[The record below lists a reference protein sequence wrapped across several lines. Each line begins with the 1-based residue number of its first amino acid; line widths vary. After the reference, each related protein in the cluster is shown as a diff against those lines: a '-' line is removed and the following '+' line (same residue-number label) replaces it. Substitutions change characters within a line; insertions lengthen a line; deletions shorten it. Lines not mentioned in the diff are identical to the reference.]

1 MEKKPEHTPPSRRKD
16 SGSIKT
22 LLSETALRLYDMGFN
37 IIPVAR
43 DKRPLSR
50 WSSFERLSREELER
64 LLEKAEGVA
73 VAGGERNPFEPSW
86 VLGLVDVDNPG
97 VLERCPFVREVVES
111 TVAWY
116 TGPRC
121 PRCYS
126 KHVDAIEPG
135 SRFRCRGCGAE
146 FTLGEAGRGL
156 GAFFLLPSTLEAST
170 IRGGGVELLVN
181 NYQLVPPSIHSTG
194 VTYEWVREL
203 RDWDVESYFGIRAL
217 TEEEAVKLAR
227 EIESSRKRLEE
238 FEAKHK
244 QDRADKA
251 VVAEAERAPAAKAGV
266 EGLRELGTAE
276 INKFVE
282 KLKDAYRP
290 GFRQHMWMYLSGHL
304 AKYYRISPV
313 SVAKILKALY
323 EETGDTDPIK
333 TRAAAI
339 VYSYKRAGID
349 VDAYAG
355 EFEEIF
361 GVRPYGLEKEIK
373 EAPVKGISG
382 LQEILEST
390 LGEERAL
397 EVLRELEEILGGT
410 ATLGD
415 SIIEVLDY
423 KKQLYAVAN
432 LRKLIVAR
440 AERVEGRGL
449 VYRERVFIGAPTK
462 VVVYINPVGGVT
474 KYKVVWEI
482 KTRPRPIEVGPAYV
496 GDILDRL
503 SAEGLVTA
511 SRVAGDVLNA
521 VIEGFVR
528 RGRAEIREEI
538 ESPGFYE
545 IDGRIVAVGVE
556 GSKPGV
562 EELREALLLLNE
574 LAEWYKHVLD
584 KFSTVVK
591 WALAAP
597 FAFCYK
603 REGRWVKWLY
613 LYGAS
618 RTGKT
623 TLGEIVLK
631 IWGLDSR
638 YVKTGANIDT
648 PARIG
653 YVISQSTFPTLVNE
667 PGDALSKTDIVDIIK
682 NAVES
687 PLARGKFV
695 RGSYVDIP
703 ALSPFIF
710 TSNRYLP
717 KDDTLLRR
725 FLVLRFTYGEKLAED
740 RIREFEEKVKPKLD
754 KLRHIGAYIA
764 SYVAEHRLPD
774 SPQGLTDIIKRAYED
789 AGLKAPEWLDL
800 EVKDVEDIHLSLVES
815 VRNFMLRRINEEYA
829 RNISRIFLVVHRE
842 DGVEERVVEKHEL
855 EMVEK
860 VKAVLEKNLIP
871 WLFYRGG
878 EVIVTGGVMRELEEE
893 IGDIGG
899 LKSLAELLKWEYRQ
913 KKIAGKPQWCVITSL
928 EDFVDFLVKLE

>member
-1 MEKKPEHTPPSRRKD
+1 VEKKPEHTPPSRRKD

-97 VLERCPFVREVVES
+97 VLGRCPFVREVVES

-121 PRCYS
+121 PKCYS

-156 GAFFLLPSTLEAST
+156 GAFVLLPSTLEAST

-181 NYQLVPPSIHSTG
+181 NYQLVPPSVHSTG
-194 VTYEWVREL
+194 VQYEWVREL

-217 TEEEAVKLAR
+217 TEEEAVKLAM
-227 EIESSRKRLEE
+227 EIESSKKRLEE
-238 FEAKHK
+238 FEAKPK
-244 QDRADKA
+244 QDK
-251 VVAEAERAPAAKAGV
+251 VAEAVAGA
-266 EGLRELGTAE
+266 EGLRELSTAE
-276 INKFVE
+276 INRIVE
-282 KLKDAYRP
+282 LLKDAYRP
-290 GFRQHMWMYLSGHL
+290 GVRQFIWLFLSGWA
-304 AKYYRISPV
+304 AKAGVSPV
-313 SVAKILKALY
+313 SVGRALRQLY
-323 EETGDTDPIK
+323 EEAGDTDSLR
-333 TRAAAI
+333 TRASAI
-339 VYSYKRAGID
+339 IYSYRKAGLD
-349 VDAYAG
+349 VDAFTR
-355 EFEEIF
+355 EFEDTL
-361 GVRPYGLEKEIK
+361 GVKPYGLEREIK
-373 EAPVKGISG
+373 EEDVKGISG

-410 ATLGD
+410 VAPGD

-440 AERVEGRGL
+440 AERVEDRL
-449 VYRERVFIGAPTK
+449 IYRERVFIGAPTK

-482 KTRPRPIEVGPAYV
+482 KTRPRPIEIGPAYV
-496 GDILDRL
+496 ADILDRL

-511 SRVAGDVLNA
+511 DRLARDVLNA

-545 IDGRIVAVGVE
+545 IDGRIVAVNVDS
-556 GSKPGV
+556 SKPDV

-603 REGRWVKWLY
+603 RKGRWVKWLY

-638 YVKTGANIDT
+638 YVKTGASIDT

-653 YVISQSTFPTLVNE
+653 YVISQYTFPTLVNE

-725 FLVLRFTYGEKLAED
+725 FIVLRFTYGEKLAED

-764 SYVAEHRLPD
+764 SYVAEHGLPD
-774 SPQGLTDIIKRAYED
+774 SPQGFTDIIKRAYED

-800 EVKDVEDIHLSLVES
+800 EVKDVEDIYLSLVES

-829 RNISRIFLVVHRE
+829 RNISRVFLVVHRE

-860 VKAVLEKNLIP
+860 VKAVLEKNIIP

-878 EVIVTGGVMRELEEE
+878 EVIITMGVMRELEEE